1 MSFDPWMG
9 WALAAGLYVIFRLWY
24 DNWRGPLR
32 PHEVETFMA
41 RAEALW
47 PEGLNDMAVI
57 RRFLEK
63 DDGREFIMCNLI
75 RIRTDPAI
83 DPVSGRTR
91 SGTDL
96 MKHYFSVFA
105 PTLIA
110 GGGVP
115 LLTCRKIAAYV
126 DPLNV
131 PPDPGWSLVGL
142 MRYRSRRDMMVL
154 STNAA
159 FLRAH
164 EYKMVALTHAMAFP
178 AQPVTSLVA
187 GPRTAVFLVL
197 TLAAALTHLALLS
210 L

>member
-1 MSFDPWMG
+1 
-9 WALAAGLYVIFRLWY
+9 
-24 DNWRGPLR
+24 
-32 PHEVETFMA
+32 
-41 RAEALW
+41 
-47 PEGLNDMAVI
+47 
-57 RRFLEK
+57 
-63 DDGREFIMCNLI
+63 MCNLI
-75 RIRTDPAI
+75 RIRTEPAT

-210 L
+210 F